1 VKLSAD
7 EKRLFQQANRVLT
20 NMSKRTKDK
29 NVENALEFAKRDLNI
44 FGKHTKFAI
53 DATTTERQKNALLRS
68 AQKLIDSP
76 YATKKGTENLYKKQR
91 DKFAERYG
99 LTTRQASKL
108 INLFDAKKNPEVARA
123 WERIRNDVNYQ
134 AVKPFIKDDLSQITS
149 DIGDKKFGL
158 MMRLFNESGLQGE
171 ENYNFAV
178 FLKDDEIVSFFENND
193 LETLADFVNN
203 KEWE

>member
-1 VKLSAD
+1 MKLSAD